1 MIISLTNMGLLDGKN
16 SKKNN
21 SSYFKKKILYFSKFE
36 KSMAFKKWTKINV
49 QKLDTQKVLTE
60 KKFCLDKF
68 FLSSQIKP
76 FFIFFITKKT

>member
-1 MIISLTNMGLLDGKN
+1 
-16 SKKNN
+16 
-21 SSYFKKKILYFSKFE
+21 
-36 KSMAFKKWTKINV
+36 MAFKKWTKINV